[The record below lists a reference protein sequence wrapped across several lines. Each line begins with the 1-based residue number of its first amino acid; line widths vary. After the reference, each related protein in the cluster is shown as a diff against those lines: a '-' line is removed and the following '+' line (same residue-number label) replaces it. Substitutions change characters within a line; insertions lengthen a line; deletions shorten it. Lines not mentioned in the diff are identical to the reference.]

1 MRSSQE
7 PEGAWMNFRELTMLA
22 YVNLPDAFGEDEAG
36 RQAGGR
42 LRCYVATKRGDLS
55 GATAR
60 EHLDLAP
67 RGGRAVIFR
76 SRELLHEV
84 LPSFARRY
92 CLTLWFCT
100 CDD

>member
-1 MRSSQE
+1 
-7 PEGAWMNFRELTMLA
+7 MNFRELTMLA
-22 YVNLPDAFGEDEAG
+22 YVNPPGQFGENECG

-42 LRCYVATKRGDLS
+42 LRCYVDTQRGDLT

-60 EHLDLAP
+60 EHMDLAP
-67 RGGRAVIFR
+67 LGGRAVIFR
-76 SRELLHEV
+76 ARELLHEV

-100 CDD
+100 SEDA